1 MMSRS
6 STIILLL
13 ALSLLSAASTSI
25 VYAEKELPNTV
36 VSPRK
41 PPTITQLSPSSQS
54 APLPQSSSLQLPP
67 SSFTS
72 KLHAVKITSPTKGQQ
87 VPTGKDLT
95 VSGATTVAAGNP
107 TSHCQVS
114 IIVNGIKPYQ
124 PATGAGAGGVAD
136 YSKWNYLLSSKYTT
150 IKQGPNNKIT
160 AKYVCSSN
168 PSAVSFYS
176 VNVTGVGI
184 SSPSPTLTPT
194 PTAAVTGQTKA
205 PIVTAISPPI
215 TQQPATTTTTT
226 SSFPVPLHDSSKT
239 VTPSNN
245 NPSNKNTIPSN
256 NNEPKFKTKILKSFN
271 NEFKH

>member
-1 MMSRS
+1 MMCRS

-25 VYAEKELPNTV
+25 VYAEV

-41 PPTITQLSPSSQS
+41 PPTITQQSPASQS
-54 APLPQSSSLQLPP
+54 ASLPQSSSLQLPP
-67 SSFTS
+67 SSLTS

-87 VPTGKDLT
+87 VPIGKDLT
-95 VSGATTVAAGNP
+95 VSGATAVAAGNP

-184 SSPSPTLTPT
+184 SNPSPNPTLT

-205 PIVTAISPPI
+205 PIVTAISPPH
-215 TQQPATTTTTT
+215 TQQPATTTT

>member
-25 VYAEKELPNTV
+25 VYAQKEFPNTV

-41 PPTITQLSPSSQS
+41 PPTITQQSPSSPS
-54 APLPQSSSLQLPP
+54 APQSSSLQLPP
-67 SSFTS
+67 SSLTS

-95 VSGATTVAAGNP
+95 VSGATAVAAGNP

-168 PSAVSFYS
+168 PSEVSFYS

-184 SSPSPTLTPT
+184 SSPTPT

-205 PIVTAISPPI
+205 PIVTAISPPK
-215 TQQPATTTTTT
+215 TQQPATTTTTTT

>member
-41 PPTITQLSPSSQS
+41 PPTITQQSPSSQS
-54 APLPQSSSLQLPP
+54 APLPQSSSIQLPP
-67 SSFTS
+67 SSLNS

-95 VSGATTVAAGNP
+95 VSGATAVAAGNP

-124 PATGAGAGGVAD
+124 PAKAAGAGGVAD

-184 SSPSPTLTPT
+184 SSPTPTPT
-194 PTAAVTGQTKA
+194 PTAAVTGQTKT
-205 PIVTAISPPI
+205 PLVTAVSPTT
-215 TQQPATTTTTT
+215 TQQPATT

-256 NNEPKFKTKILKSFN
+256 DNEPKFKTKILKSFN

>member
-6 STIILLL
+6 SIIILLL

-25 VYAEKELPNTV
+25 VYAQKEFPNTV

-41 PPTITQLSPSSQS
+41 PPTITQQSSPSQS
-54 APLPQSSSLQLPP
+54 APQSSSLELPP
-67 SSFTS
+67 SSLTS

-95 VSGATTVAAGNP
+95 VSGATAVAAGNP

-184 SSPSPTLTPT
+184 SSPTPT
-194 PTAAVTGQTKA
+194 TAVTGQTKA
-205 PIVTAISPPI
+205 PLVTAISPPT
-215 TQQPATTTTTT
+215 TQRPATTTTTS

>member
-1 MMSRS
+1 MISRS
-6 STIILLL
+6 STTIILLL

-25 VYAEKELPNTV
+25 VYAQKEFPNTV

-41 PPTITQLSPSSQS
+41 PPTITQQSPLSQS

-67 SSFTS
+67 SSLTS

-95 VSGATTVAAGNP
+95 VSGATAVAAGNP

-160 AKYVCSSN
+160 AKYACSSN

-184 SSPSPTLTPT
+184 SSAT

-205 PIVTAISPPI
+205 PLVTAISPPT
-215 TQQPATTTTTT
+215 TQQPATTT

-245 NPSNKNTIPSN
+245 NQANKNTIPSN